1 MNAAADDPLR
11 DLVAQATN
19 DEPKPADEPQ
29 ATNDAPIAGDYAVQ
43 FGASPAEAE
52 ANALSGRLKTQ
63 LADLLGN
70 HSIAVIKADING
82 KTVFRVRALGYSRD
96 EAAAA
101 CATAA
106 ASGAKCFIAKN

>member
-1 MNAAADDPLR
+1 LNAAADDPLR

-19 DEPKPADEPQ
+19 EEPKAVDEPQ
-29 ATNDAPIAGDYAVQ
+29 ATNEVPIAGDFAVQ
-43 FGASPAEAE
+43 FGASPSEAE
-52 ANALSGRLKTQ
+52 ANSLSARLKTQ
-63 LADLLGN
+63 LAELLGE
-70 HSIAVIKADING
+70 HPIAVIKADSNG

-101 CATAA
+101 CASAA

>member
-1 MNAAADDPLR
+1 MR

-19 DEPKPADEPQ
+19 DETKPVDEPQ
-29 ATNDAPIAGDYAVQ
+29 AATEVPVIGDYAVQ

-52 ANALSGRLKTQ
+52 ANSLSARLKTQ
-63 LADLLGN
+63 LSDLLGN
-70 HSIAVIKADING
+70 HPIAVIKADSNG

-101 CATAA
+101 CAAA
-106 ASGAKCFIAKN
+106 AAAGAKCFIAKN